1 MTSAIRSSGL
11 LAALVLMLVACSGSS
26 TASPSGGTSGPDDP
40 PRTQAPASVEPSMAP
55 PSRSAKAEDGAFEV
69 TVNGLAVRGHC
80 TGDREPGEPVVILQ
94 SGNGG
99 GEDDLSGIEE
109 HMAADAMVCA
119 FARPGAGENGA
130 PPDLPRPVDDVVQ
143 EVHDIL
149 AMAEVPAPYFLI
161 GQSGGAVVTFMF
173 AQAYPD
179 EVAGFVSMNGNP
191 PFDTWVAAAEAI
203 GLPEIPLGDAV
214 ADFSGRN
221 PEQIDF
227 RSNESML
234 TDPLPASMP
243 YAVIYDECGG
253 APGCDD
259 SWEAAVVEQLA
270 EVGEGGRFVRATGA
284 GHDAFRTQP
293 ELVHATI
300 DEVWAEATD

>member
-1 MTSAIRSSGL
+1 MTSAIRCSGL
-11 LAALVLMLVACSGSS
+11 LGALVLMLVACSGSS
-26 TASPSGGTSGPDDP
+26 TASPSAGSGSRQPPDTEAPTS
-40 PRTQAPASVEPSMAP
+40 AEPSMAQ
-55 PSRSAKAEDGAFEV
+55 PSASAEAEDGAFEV
-69 TVNGLAVRGHC
+69 NVNGLAVRGHC
-80 TGDREPGEPVVILQ
+80 NGDREPGEPVVILQ

-109 HMAADAMVCA
+109 HMAANAMVCA
-119 FARPGAGENGA
+119 FARPGAGDNPA
-130 PPDLPRPVDDVVQ
+130 PPDLPRPVEEVVQ

-149 AMAEVPAPYFLI
+149 AMAEIAPPYFLI
-161 GQSGGAVVTFMF
+161 GQSAGSVVSFMF
-173 AQAYPD
+173 AQAYPE
-179 EVAGFVSMNGNP
+179 EVAGFVFMNGNP
-191 PFDTWVAAAEAI
+191 PFDTWVAAAEDI
-203 GLPEIPLGDAV
+203 GLPEMPLNDAV

-221 PEQIDF
+221 PEAIDF

-259 SWEAAVVEQLA
+259 SWEAAVMEQLA

>member
-1 MTSAIRSSGL
+1 M
-11 LAALVLMLVACSGSS
+11 
-26 TASPSGGTSGPDDP
+26 
-40 PRTQAPASVEPSMAP
+40 
-55 PSRSAKAEDGAFEV
+55 
-69 TVNGLAVRGHC
+69 NGLAVRGHC
-80 TGDREPGEPVVILQ
+80 TGDRAPGEPVVVLQ

-99 GEDDLSGIEE
+99 DEEHLSGIGE
-109 HMAADAMVCA
+109 HMAANAMVCA
-119 FARPGAGENGA
+119 FARPGAGENPA
-130 PPDLPRPVDDVVQ
+130 PSDLPRPVDEVVQ
-143 EVHDIL
+143 EVHEIL
-149 AMAEVPAPYFLI
+149 AVAEIAPPYFLI
-161 GQSGGAVVTFMF
+161 GQSAGSVVAFMF

-179 EVAGFVSMNGNP
+179 EVAGFVFMNGNP
-191 PFDTWVAAAEAI
+191 PFDSWVAAAEEI
-203 GLPEIPLGDAV
+203 GFPEIPLTDAV

-221 PEQIDF
+221 PEEIDF

-259 SWEAAVVEQLA
+259 TWEAAVVERLA

-284 GHDAFRTQP
+284 GHEAFRTSP
-293 ELVHATI
+293 DLVNATI